1 MKNINYFLI
10 GVIPLQWLALKWSKN
25 NSEWIETNYSQKFYP
40 LIFKSY
46 RSFFENINFSF
57 GDLIYLAAI
66 IYFIGS
72 LIYLFKNPLNRFQNY
87 LYQGLTYVSL
97 IHLIFQLSWGLNYY
111 RLPLNKAL
119 AYDLTYNEAQLT
131 ETLEKL
137 IQTTN
142 LLHEQLSNE
151 DSLPVK
157 IPYSK
162 DTISSMI
169 ERDFLF
175 MKERFSIQPFIKN
188 SLWSSV
194 LSYMGY
200 SGYLNPLTLESH
212 VNKNIP
218 AFNYITTAAHEMAHQ
233 LGIAAE
239 NEANFIAFFTT
250 INNPDPFIKFSGY
263 SFGLKYCYA
272 DLYKLNQKK
281 AIELIA
287 KLKPG
292 ILKNFQEQSAFW
304 KAYENPFEPYL
315 KKGYDK
321 YLKANGQVLG
331 IQSYNAMVAL
341 VIAYSKENIFEI

>member
-10 GVIPLQWLALKWSKN
+10 GTFPFQWLALKWFKKN
-25 NSEWIETNYSQKFYP
+25 PEWVEATYSQKIYP
-40 LIFKSY
+40 AIFKSH
-46 RSFFENINFSF
+46 RFFYENIPFSF
-57 GDLIYLAAI
+57 GDLIYLVAI
-66 IYFIGS
+66 IFFIGS
-72 LIYLFKNPLNRFQNY
+72 LIYLFNNPLNKLRNY
-87 LYQGLTYVSL
+87 LIHGLAYVSL
-97 IHLIFQLSWGLNYY
+97 IHFIFQISWGLNYY

-119 AYDLTYNEAQLT
+119 AYDLTYNELQLT

-137 IQTTN
+137 IQTSN
-142 LLHEQLSNE
+142 LLHERLSYN
-151 DSLPVK
+151 DSIPVK

-162 DTISSMI
+162 DTISNML
-169 ERDFLF
+169 ERDFSF
-175 MKERFSIQPFIKN
+175 MKEQFPVQPFLKN
-188 SLWSSV
+188 SLWSTL

-281 AIELIA
+281 AKELIA

>member
-10 GVIPLQWLALKWSKN
+10 GIIPLQWLALKWSKN
-25 NSEWIETNYSQKFYP
+25 NSEWIEINYSQKIYP
-40 LIFKSY
+40 LIFKSH
-46 RSFFENINFSF
+46 RFLFENIPFSF
-57 GDLIYLAAI
+57 GDLIYLSAI
-66 IYFIGS
+66 ISFIGS
-72 LIYLFKNPLNRFQNY
+72 LIYLFKKPLNRFRNY
-87 LYQGLTYVSL
+87 LIRGLAYVSL

-119 AYDLTYNEAQLT
+119 AYDLTYNETQLT
-131 ETLEKL
+131 KTLEKL

-151 DSLPVK
+151 DSIPVK

-162 DTISSMI
+162 DTISKMI

-175 MKERFSIQPFIKN
+175 KKERFTVQPFIKN
-188 SLWSSV
+188 SLWNKV
-194 LSYMGY
+194 TIYMGF

-218 AFNYITTAAHEMAHQ
+218 AFNYITTTAHEIAHQ

-239 NEANFIAFFTT
+239 NEANFIAFHTT

-272 DLYKLNQKK
+272 ELFKLNQKK
-281 AIELIA
+281 AKELI
-287 KLKPG
+287 KQLKPG
-292 ILKNFQEQSAFW
+292 ILKNFQEQSTFW
-304 KAYENPFEPYL
+304 KAYENPFQPYL
-315 KKGYDK
+315 KKGYSN

-341 VIAYSKENIFEI
+341 VIAYSKENVFDI

>member
-25 NSEWIETNYSQKFYP
+25 NSEWIETNYSQKIYP
-40 LIFKSY
+40 LIFKSH
-46 RSFFENINFSF
+46 RFFFENIPFSF
-57 GDLIYLAAI
+57 GDLIYLVAI
-66 IYFIGS
+66 ISFIGS
-72 LIYLFKNPLNRFQNY
+72 LIYLFKSPLNRLRTY
-87 LYQGLTYVSL
+87 LFRGLAYVSL

-111 RLPLNKAL
+111 RLPLNKTL
-119 AYDLTYNEAQLT
+119 AYDLTYNETQLI

-151 DSLPVK
+151 DSIPVK

-162 DTISSMI
+162 DTISSII
-169 ERDFLF
+169 ERNF
-175 MKERFSIQPFIKN
+175 MFTKEQYTVQPFLKN
-188 SLWSSV
+188 SLWNTV

-239 NEANFIAFFTT
+239 NEANFIAFYTS

-263 SFGLKYCYA
+263 SFG
-272 DLYKLNQKK
+272 
-281 AIELIA
+281 
-287 KLKPG
+287 
-292 ILKNFQEQSAFW
+292 
-304 KAYENPFEPYL
+304 
-315 KKGYDK
+315 
-321 YLKANGQVLG
+321 
-331 IQSYNAMVAL
+331 
-341 VIAYSKENIFEI
+341 